1 MPLHLQFNF
10 VLPNLAVHFMKTTRL
25 LGYYISPLK
34 FEFQRWIET
43 KIRLG
48 GIMIKRSPEEQHKG
62 CSKLLPNSRNRVQRK
77 MTTDIERS
85 TESQVMKYTCSI

>member
-1 MPLHLQFNF
+1 
-10 VLPNLAVHFMKTTRL
+10 MKTTRL